1 MADIIYENFFGPVI
15 RVDGVCYNFW
25 KEVPDDPTQDPP
37 PDALFDTCEEC
48 GPGSSASEISSSS
61 GISEIGSS
69 SGISVPVIDC
79 NVCDPQIDQYF
90 TVTLSGLTGSIWE
103 EYEGSHTLTWSH
115 DCIWFDSTGFIYL
128 LWYTDFAGEWVIN
141 AASPYTERA
150 GQVRW
155 TGPSDAC
162 NPVDSYGGHSSCQD
176 VPGASDC
183 SGLGTTSCI
192 VTTVP

>member
-1 MADIIYENFFGPVI
+1 MT
-15 RVDGVCYNFW
+15 RL
-25 KEVPDDPTQDPP
+25 KDPP

-48 GPGSSASEISSSS
+48 GPGPSASEIGSSS

-79 NVCDPQIDQYF
+79 NACDPQIDQYF

-103 EYEGSHTLTWSH
+103 EYEGSHTLTWSSS
-115 DCIWFDSTGFIYL
+115 CTWFDSTGRIYM
-128 LWYTDFAGEWVIN
+128 LWY
-141 AASPYTERA
+141 AASNWIVNATSPPSESD